1 MGVEVGTWWC
11 IVHRYAPD
19 SKVHQGAGTCR
30 ENKKGARVD
39 RCAKGR
45 AAVTV
50 RVYDPDTPSF
60 VIEHQDA
67 GLNQPLVVLVANH
80 LIPHR
85 ANVAVIGPQSRVE
98 RVPELSAAVGQGGG

>member
-1 MGVEVGTWWC
+1 MGHGGALCTAMHQ
-11 IVHRYAPD
+11 IARFIRARAP
-19 SKVHQGAGTCR
+19 HR

-60 VIEHQDA
+60 VIEHKDA
-67 GLNQPLVVLVANH
+67 GLN
-80 LIPHR
+80 
-85 ANVAVIGPQSRVE
+85 
-98 RVPELSAAVGQGGG
+98 